1 MEVNSDVTNDV
12 KFPTVTSTL
21 MRVPMYH
28 KSELHSRLL
37 LNQLAELRDNSRLC
51 DVALVVKV
59 GTRINAHRLV
69 LTACSNYFKA
79 MFTNEM
85 AESRLQEI
93 EMYDMDADT
102 LDALIGFCY
111 SGEIKVNDQNVQSL
125 LPAAC
130 LLQLNEVQNV
140 CCEFLKKQL
149 DPSNCLGIRAFAD
162 THSCRELLRSADK
175 YTLHNFQDVVG
186 TEEFLL
192 LPVNHLIELISSEEL
207 HVRSE
212 ENVVFY
218 SYSTVVSNILDL
230 KRNRLNEFMPTFS
243 IQVFAAVIQWVRFD
257 LSSRKQYLS
266 KLMEHVRL
274 PLCHPKFLVSIVS
287 EDALIKADATC
298 RDLVDE
304 AKVVLIGQSYEKD
317 IKNSFKNYLLLPL
330 ERPNMQGPRTRPR
343 KPIKFGEVLYAVGGW
358 CSGDAIASVERLDP
372 SRSMPVWQC
381 VTPMGK
387 RRCGVGVAVVD
398 NLLYAVGGH
407 DGQTYLN
414 SIERFDPA
422 TNQWSCDVAPT
433 STCRTSV
440 GVAVL
445 DGFLY
450 AVGGQDGINCLD
462 IVERS
467 TYYYCKTYY
476 CGIYEDICSY
486 DARRNEWTCVAP
498 MGTRRL
504 GVSVSV
510 LNGCLY
516 AVGGSDGQS
525 PLNTVERLDP
535 RVGRWEVVRPMTT
548 RRKHLGSA
556 IFDGHLYA
564 VGGRDDSCELSSAE
578 KYNPTSN
585 EWMTVVAMNNRR
597 SGVGLA
603 VVNEKLYAVGGFDGT
618 TYLKTTEVF
627 DPESNQWK
635 HHGCMNYRRLGGGVG
650 VIRMLNQYHQQQV
663 ADAESSIC
671 STRPCYPSD
680 LC

>member
-1 MEVNSDVTNDV
+1 MEVSGDVISDV
-12 KFPTVTSTL
+12 KSCQELVTSSTL
-21 MRVPMYH
+21 TVPMNH
-28 KSELHSRLL
+28 KSVVHSRVLL
-37 LNQLAELRDNSRLC
+37 SQLAELRDDSRLC
-51 DVALVVKV
+51 DVSLVVK

-69 LTACSNYFKA
+69 LTACSKYFKA
-79 MFTNEM
+79 MFTSEM

-93 EMYDMDADT
+93 EMVDMDAYT
-102 LDALIGFCY
+102 LDALVNFCY
-111 SGEIKVNDQNVQSL
+111 SGEIKISDQNVQSL

-130 LLQLNEVQNV
+130 LLQLNEVQEV

-162 THSCRELLRSADK
+162 THACRELLRSADK
-175 YTLHNFQDVVG
+175 YTLHNFQYVVG
-186 TEEFLL
+186 TEEFHL
-192 LPVNHLIELISSEEL
+192 LPVNQLVELISSEEL

-212 ENVVFY
+212 EH
-218 SYSTVVSNILDL
+218 
-230 KRNRLNEFMPTFS
+230 
-243 IQVFAAVIQWVRFD
+243 VFAAVVQWVRFD
-257 LSSRKQYLS
+257 LPSRKHYLS

-274 PLCHPKFLVSIVS
+274 PLCHPKFLVSTVS
-287 EDALIKADATC
+287 EDALVKADAAC

-304 AKVVLIGQSYEKD
+304 A
-317 IKNSFKNYLLLPL
+317 KNYLLLPL

-372 SRSMPVWQC
+372 GKAIPVWQC
-381 VTPMGK
+381 VAPMSK

-422 TNQWSCDVAPT
+422 MNQWSCDVAPT

-450 AVGGQDGINCLD
+450 AVGGQDGMNCLD
-462 IVERS
+462 VVER
-467 TYYYCKTYY
+467 
-476 CGIYEDICSY
+476 Y

-535 RVGRWEVVRPMTT
+535 RVGKWEVVRPMST

-556 IFDGHLYA
+556 VFDGHLYA

-578 KYNPTSN
+578 KYNPVSN

-603 VVNEKLYAVGGFDGT
+603 VVNEKLYAVGGFDGR
-618 TYLKTTEVF
+618 TYLKTAEVF
-627 DPESNQWK
+627 DLEANQWR

-650 VIRMLNQYHQQQV
+650 VIRMPYHTHQQHTIY
-663 ADAESSIC
+663 ESENTTS
-671 STRPCYPSD
+671 SPRPHFPSD
-680 LC
+680 IC

>member
-1 MEVNSDVTNDV
+1 MDAGGDIVMDA
-12 KFPTVTSTL
+12 KTSQTSAGSST
-21 MRVPMYH
+21 MTVPMYH
-28 KSELHSRLL
+28 KSTTHSRLL
-37 LNQLAELRDNSRLC
+37 LSQLAELRDDSRLC
-51 DVALVVKV
+51 DVALVVK

-79 MFTNEM
+79 MFTGEM

-93 EMYDMDADT
+93 EMVDMDAYT
-102 LDALIGFCY
+102 LDALVNFCY
-111 SGEIKVNDQNVQSL
+111 SGEIKITDVNVQSI

-130 LLQLNEVQNV
+130 LLQLNEVQ
-140 CCEFLKKQL
+140 
-149 DPSNCLGIRAFAD
+149 
-162 THSCRELLRSADK
+162 
-175 YTLHNFQDVVG
+175 
-186 TEEFLL
+186 
-192 LPVNHLIELISSEEL
+192 
-207 HVRSE
+207 
-212 ENVVFY
+212 
-218 SYSTVVSNILDL
+218 
-230 KRNRLNEFMPTFS
+230 
-243 IQVFAAVIQWVRFD
+243 VFAAVVQWVRFD
-257 LSSRKQYLS
+257 LPSRKQYLS
-266 KLMEHVRL
+266 KLLEHVRL
-274 PLCHPKFLVSIVS
+274 PLCHPKFLVSTVS
-287 EDALIKADATC
+287 EDALVKADAAC

-304 AKVVLIGQSYEKD
+304 A
-317 IKNSFKNYLLLPL
+317 KNYLLLPL

-372 SRSMPVWQC
+372 GKAIPVWQC
-381 VTPMGK
+381 VAPMSK

-462 IVERS
+462 VVER
-467 TYYYCKTYY
+467 
-476 CGIYEDICSY
+476 Y

-535 RVGRWEVVRPMTT
+535 RVGKWDVVRPMST

-556 IFDGHLYA
+556 VFDGHLYA

-578 KYNPTSN
+578 KYNPVTN
-585 EWMTVVAMNNRR
+585 EWTAVVAMNNRR

-603 VVNEKLYAVGGFDGT
+603 VVNERMYAVGGFDGT
-618 TYLKTTEVF
+618 TYLKTAEVF
-627 DPESNQWK
+627 DPEANQWR

-650 VIRMLNQYHQQQV
+650 VIRMPYQPQQPSYDTG
-663 ADAESSIC
+663 AGSSF
-671 STRPCYPSD
+671 SRPHFPSD

>member
-1 MEVNSDVTNDV
+1 MTAAVMEIGDDLVHDAKSGQASAAS
-12 KFPTVTSTL
+12 TS
-21 MRVPMYH
+21 MVVPMYH
-28 KSELHSRLL
+28 KSSVHSRLL
-37 LNQLAELRDNSRLC
+37 LTQLAELRDDSRLC
-51 DVALVVKV
+51 DVALVVK

-93 EMYDMDADT
+93 EMVDMEAST
-102 LDALIGFCY
+102 LDALVNFCY
-111 SGEIKVNDQNVQSL
+111 SGEIKISDVNVQSI

-130 LLQLNEVQNV
+130 LLQLNEVQEV

-162 THSCRELLRSADK
+162 THACRELLRSADK

-186 TEEFLL
+186 TEEFLM
-192 LPVNHLIELISSEEL
+192 LPVNQLVELISSEEL

-212 ENVVFY
+212 E
-218 SYSTVVSNILDL
+218 
-230 KRNRLNEFMPTFS
+230 
-243 IQVFAAVIQWVRFD
+243 Q
-257 LSSRKQYLS
+257 
-266 KLMEHVRL
+266 
-274 PLCHPKFLVSIVS
+274 
-287 EDALIKADATC
+287 
-298 RDLVDE
+298 
-304 AKVVLIGQSYEKD
+304 
-317 IKNSFKNYLLLPL
+317 NYLLLPL

-372 SRSMPVWQC
+372 GKAIPVWQC
-381 VTPMGK
+381 VAPMSK

-462 IVERS
+462 VVER
-467 TYYYCKTYY
+467 
-476 CGIYEDICSY
+476 Y

-525 PLNTVERLDP
+525 PLNTVGKTHELVNGKWFDLCQH
-535 RVGRWEVVRPMTT
+535 VGNIWDLQCSMLR
-548 RRKHLGSA
+548 
-556 IFDGHLYA
+556 
-564 VGGRDDSCELSSAE
+564 
-578 KYNPTSN
+578 KYNPLTN
-585 EWMTVVAMNNRR
+585 EWTAVVAMNNRR

-603 VVNEKLYAVGGFDGT
+603 VVNEKLFAVGGFDGT
-618 TYLKTTEVF
+618 TYLKTAEVF
-627 DPESNQWK
+627 DPEANQWR

-650 VIRMLNQYHQQQV
+650 VIRMPYQFPQQQPGF
-663 ADAESSIC
+663 DPGT
-671 STRPCYPSD
+671 STSFSRPHFPTD
-680 LC
+680 LG